1 MGLITGI
8 QAGKIAASVI
18 ASVATISSLYIST
31 DWVSKNLQPLFQSI
45 VNIENAHPTESRLI
59 TGPGHHSGAG
69 PLKGSRSHEL
79 DFLETAN
86 KKSPQLITNLEKEL
100 YDSDLDPRDFI
111 LIPEIFL
118 SHFPEINRLSCE
130 MYSSYIDPYRS
141 YGISEENAVDW
152 IEDGRSET
160 RMLPD
165 LHNWTAHPVV
175 SKKGFQF
182 KVNGSTIPGCLAA
195 IHELMHVEEYK
206 PNSHIASEVL
216 TVTRD
221 LINLD
226 LIRKRILGHSV
237 EQEEAYG
244 KTLEIRSEDG
254 EFSKT
259 CSVPLGKYINF
270 YRELEQKKS
279 SLGEAVGSSESIHFL
294 TNCPSRFDEFIGLR
308 KSVQQGSSFD
318 AALDYAKKHL
328 LNPDLEFRNSA
339 LLLIKELVK
348 QGQID
353 QDAIATVIANINK
366 FTPYRISGE
375 VLDLL
380 NEYLMRT
387 EEIGLIETYMLNN
400 IKDSNGNM
408 SAAFA
413 ILRQLIK
420 QGKYD
425 ESFAIQNGIEY
436 GWTSEGS
443 GLIEELFKKNKGF
456 SEVNAFVRDN
466 IGSKDWM
473 QRTSAFRLLIL
484 LNKFEKIE
492 ESFFLKQ
499 LTAVLNQRDDVLRD
513 LAVKQ
518 FEDFLKNGKY
528 VNFAIQYVKGYIKS
542 EQWPLKRAAYSLLA
556 LLVEQGQFEEM
567 AMDLAI
573 SSMSDPQ
580 HSSQDLAFILIP
592 KLMDRRKGIDQ
603 FLSYVRKH
611 WNSPEFNLR
620 QCSEKLMSQLAKIGY
635 FPGFKTVS

>member
-1 MGLITGI
+1 MVLIAGI
-8 QAGKIAASVI
+8 QTGKIAASVI
-18 ASVATISSLYIST
+18 ASLATISSLYIST
-31 DWVSKNLQPLFQSI
+31 DWVSKNLQPLFQST
-45 VNIENAHPTESRLI
+45 VNTEITHPTELKLI
-59 TGPGHHSGAG
+59 PESGRHRGTG
-69 PLKGSRSHEL
+69 PLKGSRNHEL

-130 MYSSYIDPYRS
+130 MYSRYIDPYRS
-141 YGISEENAVDW
+141 HGISEENAVDW

-165 LHNWTAHPVV
+165 LNNWTAHAVV
-175 SKKGFQF
+175 SKKGFRF

-226 LIRKRILGHSV
+226 LIRKRIFGHSV

-259 CSVPLGKYINF
+259 CSVPLGEYINF
-270 YRELEQKKS
+270 YRDLEQKKS
-279 SLGEAVGSSESIHFL
+279 SLGEAVGSPESIHFL
-294 TNCPSRFDEFIGLR
+294 TNCPSRFDEFIALR

-318 AALDYAKKHL
+318 TALDYAKKHL

-339 LLLIKELVK
+339 LLLLKELVK

-353 QDAIATVIANINK
+353 RDAIATVIANINK

-420 QGKYD
+420 QGKYN
-425 ESFAIQNGIEY
+425 ESFAIQNGTEY

-443 GLIEELFKKNKGF
+443 GLIEELFKQNKGF
-456 SEVNAFVRDN
+456 AEVNAFVRDN

-473 QRTSAFRLLIL
+473 QRTGAFRLLIL
-484 LNKFEKIE
+484 LNKFGKIE

-528 VNFAIQYVKGYIKS
+528 VNFAIQYVKENITS